1 MIKVGSKKE
10 LISIIKKTIYQKG
23 LKVDLGFID
32 TSSLDD
38 LSCLFIELGKVKKL
52 GAIAYIRSIP
62 IIVKNLFRK
71 HIIQEDKVIILDPI
85 LDISKWDT
93 KNIIN
98 MTRTFCDSKFNGD
111 ISNWNV
117 ENVRIMEGM
126 FMNSKF
132 NGDISKWNTGN
143 VVDMSYMFE
152 SSRFNQNIS
161 DWDVRN
167 VRDMS
172 RMFSGATFDHDI
184 GQWNVKNLIRARE
197 IFGAGSKFNHN
208 LFIWTTKC
216 PDNINLRELIPER
229 LLVRLPINLWIE
241 YDNSTYY

>member
-161 DWDVRN
+161 DW
-167 VRDMS
+167 
-172 RMFSGATFDHDI
+172 
-184 GQWNVKNLIRARE
+184 NVKNLIRARE

>member
-1 MIKVGSKKE
+1 MIIVNNKE
-10 LISIIKKTIYQKG
+10 ELVKLILRTIRNRG
-23 LKVDLGFID
+23 FGVNLNFID
-32 TSSLDD
+32 TSRITDMSD
-38 LSCLFIELGKVKKL
+38 LFCKIGNLNYRKL
-52 GAIAYIRSIP
+52 NIMGYTLTCIRAIRYRLKRSITGK
-62 IIVKNLFRK
+62 IDN
-71 HIIQEDKVIILDPI
+71 
-85 LDISKWDT
+85 DIFQLKIDKWDT
-93 KNIIN
+93 
-98 MTRTFCDSKFNGD
+98 
-111 ISNWNV
+111 SNV
-117 ENVRIMEGM
+117 
-126 FMNSKF
+126 K
-132 NGDISKWNTGN
+132 
-143 VVDMSYMFE
+143 DMSYMFE

-172 RMFSGATFDHDI
+172 RMFSGAMFDHDI